1 MGQPFLTRLYIP
13 AALAT
18 GGQVTLDDK
27 ARHFLLHVLRAK
39 AGDALEVF
47 NPQDGAYRADI
58 ATLGKKDLTVVIGAQ
73 TRAPVS
79 VQLPEPDVWL
89 CFAPVKKT
97 PADYLAQKAA
107 ELGVSCLVPPMTAR
121 TVVTRVNTERLL
133 ANAIE
138 GAEQT
143 GRLSVPEVREPV
155 RLLDLLAQWPAGRRL
170 LLADESHT
178 SPPLLA
184 ALTAVR
190 DGGGDGGSGASAS
203 DAPVS
208 ARISGHISDPWAILI
223 GPEGGFTPEE
233 LRVIK
238 SLPQTVSVSLG
249 PRVLRADTAAIAALA
264 GWQMVMGDW
273 GGQDF

>member
-1 MGQPFLTRLYIP
+1 MGQSFLTRLYYP
-13 AALAT
+13 GGLSVGAAML
-18 GGQVTLDDK
+18 LDDK

-39 AGDALEVF
+39 AGDALALF
-47 NPQDGAYRADI
+47 NPQDGEYRAEI
-58 ATLGKKDLTVVIGAQ
+58 TALGKKDLTIMVSAQ
-73 TRAPVS
+73 TRVPAT
-79 VQLPEPDVWL
+79 EPDLWL

-107 ELGVSCLVPPMTAR
+107 ELGVSCLVPTMTAR
-121 TVVTRVNTERLL
+121 TIVTRVNTERLA
-133 ANAIE
+133 ANAVE

-155 RLLDLLAQWPAGRRL
+155 RLLDLLARWPAERRL

-184 ALTAVR
+184 ALAAARVA
-190 DGGGDGGSGASAS
+190 DGTVPES
-203 DAPVS
+203 
-208 ARISGHISDPWAILI
+208 WAILI

-238 SLPQTVSVSLG
+238 SLPQTLSVSLG
-249 PRVLRADTAAIAALA
+249 PRLLRADTAAIAALA

-273 GGQDF
+273 GGGA